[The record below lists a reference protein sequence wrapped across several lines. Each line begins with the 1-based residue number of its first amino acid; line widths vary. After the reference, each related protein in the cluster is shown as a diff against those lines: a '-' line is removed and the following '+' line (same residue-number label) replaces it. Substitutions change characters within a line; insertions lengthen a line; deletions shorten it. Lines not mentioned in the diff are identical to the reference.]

1 MVFLYTTWKCI
12 NRMSNI
18 QQNIEEYY
26 KEKKKKRPVTAGAD
40 VVFGLD
46 GFAVTGGS
54 LGFKI
59 ESLSWFR
66 PVILSAVYINEWV
79 NTLNVL
85 NIISS

>member
-1 MVFLYTTWKCI
+1 
-12 NRMSNI
+12 MSNL

-26 KEKKKKRPVTAGAD
+26 KKKKNPEDKPVTAGAD

-59 ESLSWFR
+59 ESLS
-66 PVILSAVYINEWV
+66 
-79 NTLNVL
+79 
-85 NIISS
+85 